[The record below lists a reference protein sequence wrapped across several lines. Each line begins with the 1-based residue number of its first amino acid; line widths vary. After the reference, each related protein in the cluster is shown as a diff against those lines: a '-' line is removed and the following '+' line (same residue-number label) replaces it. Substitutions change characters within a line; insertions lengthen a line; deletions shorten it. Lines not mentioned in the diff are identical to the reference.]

1 MKIKG
6 ILFLLFFFFCQF
18 FLPSM
23 LFAVRVPSQNDIA
36 KVNQLVE
43 NRNFSEAIDSY
54 NQWIALGFKG
64 KWIFYNLGLLYE
76 KTGNIGNAMYY
87 LKKAEK
93 VAPDDALIKKR
104 IILLQEK
111 IKDKFMIPIE
121 NNRFI
126 DVFLKPWNY
135 WRLKEAGLF
144 FIISFWL
151 FILYFLFF
159 QVFSISKRFTF
170 YKPVLFIQVGL
181 ILFLL
186 IQSIRIIE
194 FSNKTEAII
203 LGDVVEIHRGAD
215 MLSPKIQTVH
225 AGLPVLFEDKIGDW
239 IKVRLYNGQ
248 IGWLKKNQL
257 SAIIQD

>member
-6 ILFLLFFFFCQF
+6 IF
-18 FLPSM
+18 FLMFYFFSHIFLTSS
-23 LFAVRVPSQNDIA
+23 LFANRVPSQNDIA
-36 KVNQLVE
+36 RVNQLVD
-43 NRNFSEAIDSY
+43 NKNFSEAKDSY
-54 NQWIALGFKG
+54 HQWIALGFKS
-64 KWIFYNLGLLYE
+64 KWVFYNLGLLYE

-126 DVFLKPWNY
+126 DLFLKPWNY
-135 WRLKEAGLF
+135 WSLKEAGIFL
-144 FIISFWL
+144 IISFWI
-151 FILYFLFF
+151 FSLYFLLFK
-159 QVFSISKRFTF
+159 VFSLSGSFTF

-181 ILFLL
+181 ILFIL

-194 FSNKTEAII
+194 FSNKSEAII
-203 LGDVVEIHRGAD
+203 LGDVVEIHEGAD
-215 MLSPKIQTVH
+215 KLSPKIQTVH

-239 IKVRLYNGQ
+239 IKIRLYNGQ

-257 SAIIQD
+257 SAII

>member
-1 MKIKG
+1 M
-6 ILFLLFFFFCQF
+6 FFFFSHIF
-18 FLPSM
+18 WTSS
-23 LFAVRVPSQNDIA
+23 LFANQIPSQNDIA
-36 KVNQLVE
+36 RVNQLVE
-43 NRNFSEAIDSY
+43 NRNFSEAKDSY
-54 NQWIALGFKG
+54 HQWIALGFKN

-104 IILLQEK
+104 IIFLQEK

-135 WRLKEAGLF
+135 WRFKEAGLF
-144 FIISFWL
+144 LIISFWIFTL
-151 FILYFLFF
+151 DFIFF
-159 QVFSISKRFTF
+159 QVFSSSRKFTF

-194 FSNKTEAII
+194 FSNKSEAII
-203 LGDVVEIHRGAD
+203 LGDVVEIHEGAD
-215 MLSPKIQTVH
+215 RLSPKIQTVH
-225 AGLPVLFEDKIGDW
+225 AGLPVLFEGKIGNW

-248 IGWLKKNQL
+248 VGWLKKNQL
-257 SAIIQD
+257 SAII

>member
-6 ILFLLFFFFCQF
+6 IFFLMFFFFSHI
-18 FLPSM
+18 FLTSS
-23 LFAVRVPSQNDIA
+23 LFANRVPSQNDIA
-36 KVNQLVE
+36 RVNQLVD
-43 NRNFSEAIDSY
+43 NKNFSEAKDSY
-54 NQWIALGFKG
+54 HQWIALGFKS

-93 VAPDDALIKKR
+93 VAPDDVLIKKR

-121 NNRFI
+121 NNRLM
-126 DVFLKPWNY
+126 DVFWKPWDY

-144 FIISFWL
+144 LMISFWL
-151 FILYFLFF
+151 FTFYFLFF
-159 QVFSISKRFTF
+159 KVWYSFKSFTF

-194 FSNKTEAII
+194 FSNKSEAII
-203 LGDVVEIHRGAD
+203 LGDVVEIHEGAD
-215 MLSPKIQTVH
+215 RLSPKIQTVH

-248 IGWLKKNQL
+248 VGWLKKNQL
-257 SAIIQD
+257 SAII

>member
-6 ILFLLFFFFCQF
+6 IFFLMFFFFSHI
-18 FLPSM
+18 FLTSS
-23 LFAVRVPSQNDIA
+23 LFANRVPSQNDIA
-36 KVNQLVE
+36 RVNQLVE
-43 NRNFSEAIDSY
+43 NRSFSEAKDSY
-54 NQWIALGFKG
+54 HQWIALGFKS
-64 KWIFYNLGLLYE
+64 KWVFYNLGLLYE

-93 VAPDDALIKKR
+93 GAPDDALIKKR
-104 IILLQEK
+104 IIFLQEK

-126 DVFLKPWNY
+126 DLFLKPWNY

-144 FIISFWL
+144 LMISFWL
-151 FILYFLFF
+151 FTLYFLFF
-159 QVFSISKRFTF
+159 KVFSTSKNFTF
-170 YKPVLFIQVGL
+170 YKPVLFIQGGL

-194 FSNKTEAII
+194 FSNKREAII
-203 LGDVVEIHRGAD
+203 LGDVVEIHEGAD
-215 MLSPKIQTVH
+215 RLSPKIQTVH

-248 IGWLKKNQL
+248 VGWLKKNQL
-257 SAIIQD
+257 SAII

>member
-6 ILFLLFFFFCQF
+6 IFFLIFFFFSHI
-18 FLPSM
+18 FLTSS
-23 LFAVRVPSQNDIA
+23 LFANRVPSQNDIA
-36 KVNQLVE
+36 RVNQLVD
-43 NRNFSEAIDSY
+43 NKNFSEAKDSY
-54 NQWIALGFKG
+54 HQWIALGFKS

-93 VAPDDALIKKR
+93 VAPDDVLIKKR

-121 NNRFI
+121 NNRLM
-126 DVFLKPWNY
+126 DVFLKPWDY
-135 WRLKEAGLF
+135 WSLKEAGLIL
-144 FIISFWL
+144 IISFWI
-151 FILYFLFF
+151 FSLYFLLFKL
-159 QVFSISKRFTF
+159 FSFSGRFKF

-181 ILFLL
+181 ICFLL
-186 IQSIRIIE
+186 IQGMRMIDFNNNR
-194 FSNKTEAII
+194 EAII
-203 LGDVVEIHRGAD
+203 LGDIVEIHEGAD
-215 MLSPKIQTVH
+215 KLSPKIQTVH

-257 SAIIQD
+257 SAII

>member
-6 ILFLLFFFFCQF
+6 IFFLLFFFFSHI
-18 FLPSM
+18 FLTST
-23 LFAVRVPSQNDIA
+23 LFANRVPSQNDIA
-36 KVNQLVE
+36 RVNQLVE
-43 NRNFSEAIDSY
+43 NRNFSEAKDSY
-54 NQWIALGFKG
+54 HQWIALGFKS

-93 VAPDDALIKKR
+93 VAPDDVLIKKR

-126 DVFLKPWNY
+126 DLFLKPWNY
-135 WRLKEAGLF
+135 WSLKEAGIFL
-144 FIISFWL
+144 IISFWI
-151 FILYFLFF
+151 FSLYFLLFK
-159 QVFSISKRFTF
+159 VFSLSGSFTF

-181 ILFLL
+181 ILFIL

-194 FSNKTEAII
+194 FSNKSEAII
-203 LGDVVEIHRGAD
+203 LGDVVEIHEGAD
-215 MLSPKIQTVH
+215 KLSPKIQTVH

-239 IKVRLYNGQ
+239 IKIRLYNGQ

-257 SAIIQD
+257 SAII

>member
-6 ILFLLFFFFCQF
+6 IFFLLFFFFSHI
-18 FLPSM
+18 FLTST
-23 LFAVRVPSQNDIA
+23 LFANRVPSQNDIA
-36 KVNQLVE
+36 RVNQLVE
-43 NRNFSEAIDSY
+43 NRNFSEAKDSY
-54 NQWIALGFKG
+54 HQWIALGFKS
-64 KWIFYNLGLLYE
+64 KWVFYNLGLLYE

-126 DVFLKPWNY
+126 DLFLKPWNY
-135 WRLKEAGLF
+135 WSLKEAGIFL
-144 FIISFWL
+144 IISFWI
-151 FILYFLFF
+151 FSLYFLLFK
-159 QVFSISKRFTF
+159 VFSLSGSFTF

-181 ILFLL
+181 ILFIL

-194 FSNKTEAII
+194 FSNKSEAII
-203 LGDVVEIHRGAD
+203 LGDVVEIHEGAD
-215 MLSPKIQTVH
+215 KLSPKIQTVH

-239 IKVRLYNGQ
+239 IKIRLYNGQ

-257 SAIIQD
+257 SAII